1 MKKLLTS
8 ILDFF
13 SHRLDD
19 KIINNP
25 EWKKMVP
32 EFEQIIGYRF
42 KNIELLQAA
51 FMHASYLNRV
61 TGEHQTVSAFERMEF
76 LGDSILGLIV
86 AEELFIRYPDQPEG
100 MMSKMKSKLVSEKYL
115 ALVAERIEL
124 GRFLLVSA
132 EEDRSGGRKRKSIL
146 SDAMEALIC
155 AIYLDSGMP
164 RIRSFIHRHILK
176 NFEEEIQSEALMNF
190 KSILQ
195 EYSQAKYQKPPDYNV
210 IHEEGPDHQKTFTV
224 TVSIQNQ
231 VLGTGTGKSKK
242 QAEQD
247 AARIACGK
255 LGL

>member
-1 MKKLLTS
+1 MKKLLNS
-8 ILDFF
+8 ILEFF
-13 SHRLDD
+13 SHRLDE
-19 KIINNP
+19 KITANP
-25 EWKKMVP
+25 DWKRMIP

-42 KNIELLQAA
+42 KNINLLQAA

-61 TGEHQTVSAFERMEF
+61 TGEPQSVSAFERMEF
-76 LGDSILGLIV
+76 LGDSILGLVV
-86 AEELFIRYPDQPEG
+86 AEEMFLQFPDQPEG
-100 MMSKMKSKLVSEKYL
+100 IMSKMKSKLVSEKYL

-124 GRFLLVSA
+124 GKFLLVSA

-155 AIYLDSGMP
+155 AIYLDSGMT
-164 RIRSFIHRHILK
+164 RVRSFIHRHILK
-176 NFEEEIQSEALMNF
+176 NFQEAIQSEELRNF

-195 EYSQAKYQKPPDYNV
+195 EYSQGKYQKPPNYQVVN
-210 IHEEGPDHQKTFTV
+210 EEGPDHKKTFTV
-224 TVSIQNQ
+224 TVAIRDQ
-231 VLGTGTGKSKK
+231 VLGTGSGRSKK